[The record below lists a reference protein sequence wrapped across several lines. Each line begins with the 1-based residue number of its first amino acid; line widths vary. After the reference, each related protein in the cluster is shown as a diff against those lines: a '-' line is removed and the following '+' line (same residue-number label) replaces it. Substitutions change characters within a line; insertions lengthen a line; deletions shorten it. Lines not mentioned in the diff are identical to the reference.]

1 MSNYTQEIINYIE
14 KNIDEIDNL
23 IINREKNL
31 TCKTKK
37 ISLEELLK
45 HRNRKFTQ
53 KMYTEFSTKVNL
65 KDISPY

>member
-14 KNIDEIDNL
+14 KNINEIDSL
-23 IINREKNL
+23 IINKQKNL
-31 TCKTKK
+31 TRETKK
-37 ISLEELLK
+37 ISWEDIMK